1 MIIRNMIGLFLT
13 AVMTCWALG
22 FTTNAWAQEQAVI
35 DLEKRGR
42 AALETGSYPSALKYF
57 SEGSSRASDPNLK
70 ARLNFR
76 QAVTLQQMAGN
87 PEFGNPENQLRRAA
101 RLYQGYLEINPDSAS
116 AANNL
121 AKIYEQF
128 GNKFME
134 AANPEQARR
143 YFIRA
148 EENYKKAVKTT
159 GARQGMYLKNYAG
172 FLEGAGSWK
181 KAKIVY
187 AQIIAEH
194 PLSPALQQS
203 MADSYG
209 RRGLSDLAEYLWNL
223 LDAGYVRQ
231 STDFAL
237 EALQKSWN
245 QTNKSRIELLT
256 IVCASLAERTED
268 HRSVLESETG
278 GQISA
283 LAKDKFL
290 AEGAAEIIRLHQGEG
305 FDPGMYRWWAE
316 RDFQHKDPVRGLWPV
331 DGFRALVRSLGSRS
345 KRSGHLKLAEAYF
358 RLAADLQEWEI
369 DPMAVRALV
378 QMYAEANSFKKIDE
392 ALSQYQIRLFAGKGQ
407 AYRES
412 QIGKI
417 FQYHQTLGELYAL
430 IERWGN
436 SGRTDSAIFQLEHAR
451 EKSMMLEDR
460 SREALPE
467 KYQFTPPM
475 VDILASGYEKTG
487 KAVKATEL
495 RIQQAEIYQKAGDTK
510 ATQRVLAPV
519 KEADLP
525 SSYKAR
531 YENLRISPKVTVPVK
546 NMDLQKISIE
556 NKENQQQ

>member
-1 MIIRNMIGLFLT
+1 MITRNMTGFFLT
-13 AVMTCWALG
+13 AVMACWTLG
-22 FTTNAWAQEQAVI
+22 FVTNAWAQDPAAI

-42 AALETGSYPSALKYF
+42 AALESGSYPDALKYF

-70 ARLNFR
+70 ARLHFR

-87 PEFGNPENQLRRAA
+87 PEFGDPKNQLRRAA
-101 RLYQGYLEINPDSAS
+101 RMYHVYLKTNPDSAA

-128 GNKFME
+128 GNEFVE

-143 YFIRA
+143 HFIRA

-159 GARQGMYLKNYAG
+159 GARQGMYLKNYAD
-172 FLEGAGSWK
+172 FLEGAGNWER
-181 KAKIVY
+181 AKIIY

-209 RRGLSDLAEYLWNL
+209 KRGLDDLAEYLWNL

-237 EALQKSWN
+237 DAIQKSSN
-245 QTNKSRIELLT
+245 QNDKSRIELLT
-256 IVCASLAERTED
+256 IVCASLAEQTED
-268 HRSVLESETG
+268 RRSLLESETG

-290 AEGAAEIIRLHQGEG
+290 AEGAAEIIRLHQGRELN
-305 FDPGMYRWWAE
+305 PGQYRWWAE
-316 RDFQHKDPVRGLWPV
+316 RKFQHEDPAIGLWPV
-331 DGFRALVRSLGSRS
+331 DGFRALIRSLGSRS
-345 KRSGHLKLAEAYF
+345 KRSGDPRLAEAYF

-378 QMYAEANSFKKIDE
+378 QMHAEANSFKKIDE
-392 ALSQYQIRLFAGKGQ
+392 ALSQYQIRLFEGKGQ

-412 QIGKI
+412 QVGKI

-430 IERWGN
+430 IERWGD
-436 SGRTDSAIFQLEHAR
+436 SGRVDSAIFQLEHAR
-451 EKSMMLEDR
+451 EKSMVLQNR
-460 SREALPE
+460 SSKALPE

-475 VDILASGYEKTG
+475 VDILATGYKNTG
-487 KAVKATEL
+487 KAVQATEL
-495 RIQQAEIYQKAGDTK
+495 RIQQA
-510 ATQRVLAPV
+510 
-519 KEADLP
+519 
-525 SSYKAR
+525 
-531 YENLRISPKVTVPVK
+531 
-546 NMDLQKISIE
+546 
-556 NKENQQQ
+556 